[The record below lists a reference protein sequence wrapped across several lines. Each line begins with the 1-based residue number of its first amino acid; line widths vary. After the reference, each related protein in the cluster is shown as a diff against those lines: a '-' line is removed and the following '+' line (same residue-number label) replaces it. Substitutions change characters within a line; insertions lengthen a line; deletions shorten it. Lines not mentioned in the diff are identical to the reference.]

1 MRLFLRSWILLGVI
15 AAIYGNLVKRQSNGV
30 ESNSMSLEAGESHAP
45 VIDIDDKPVVSS
57 GDETEP
63 IDLDDSSGDLP
74 DDEDFDDGS
83 GSGYEPYPVIDVTA
97 EPSKKTIVEKTQKPG
112 GPTKSSVTKAPKRP
126 KPEPTEGVDNNKLP
140 DIDIGGDSDIT
151 VDPADDK
158 MSTISNDIIP
168 DGENDVEFSTGPP
181 NSIGNS
187 AESTGTASFMELLF
201 SNPAI
206 LAAIIAGGVIALLS
220 AILLVMFIVY
230 RMRKKDEGSYSL
242 DEPKKYKDPNMYWKD
257 TGKEFYA

>member
-1 MRLFLRSWILLGVI
+1 M
-15 AAIYGNLVKRQSNGV
+15 VKF
-30 ESNSMSLEAGESHAP
+30 SLS
-45 VIDIDDKPVVSS
+45 I
-57 GDETEP
+57 
-63 IDLDDSSGDLP
+63 
-74 DDEDFDDGS
+74 
-83 GSGYEPYPVIDVTA
+83 SGYEPYPVIDVTA